1 MNIDLEKL
9 LELAGKATP
18 GNWGTDGHTGV
29 HGESGLLADTCFAHD
44 AAFISAANPAVVT
57 ELVSMV
63 KGYLSQPANDN
74 ASIADHIAKTSADLS
89 WLVRETKGEWFGKC
103 THIARDGLNDLVW
116 AGPALHGWRRYPDF
130 HWFTKA
136 QYLER
141 KAEMQNKPSWD
152 GAPEG
157 ASYIAQEPYGMW
169 TFFADQPFQ
178 PSRFNNDGW
187 LFDGFQAWSSD
198 RRGQVIGDWRD
209 TLERRPADLAIQKE
223 GGAA

>member
-44 AAFISAANPAVVT
+44 AAFISAANPAVVA

-130 HWFTKA
+130 HWFTKVE
-136 QYLER
+136 YLTR
-141 KAEMQNKPSWD
+141 KAELQGKPSWS
-152 GAPEG
+152 GAPWWANRLCQTSIGAWVFTEFDVRPNEHGEWSMYVPEG
-157 ASYIAQEPYGMW
+157 RHFLSG
-169 TFFADQPFQ
+169 
-178 PSRFNNDGW
+178 
-187 LFDGFQAWSSD
+187 
-198 RRGQVIGDWRD
+198 RGEVFGDWHD
-209 TLERRPADLAIQKE
+209 TLEQRPA
-223 GGAA
+223 GTV